1 MATPSSILFYF
12 TFHVTLFSKKRICD
26 RIFCF
31 QKIVSLLDDFSK
43 KLIGGGFLYGD
54 KYGYKPHMK

>member
-1 MATPSSILFYF
+1 VATPSPKKWFLVIFS
-12 TFHVTLFSKKRICD
+12 VTLFSKKRICD

-43 KLIGGGFLYGD
+43 KSIGGDFFYGD
-54 KYGYKPHMK
+54 KYGYKP

>member
-1 MATPSSILFYF
+1 
-12 TFHVTLFSKKRICD
+12 VTLFSKKRICD